1 MYNSQFIENS
11 AEEKSNNPQ
20 VFPCILQKNLH
31 FCTQIRKQSKFQYYE
46 QEKQAFDKHHCVVCQ
61 CVNDFFSVILR

>member
-46 QEKQAFDKHHCVVCQ
+46 QE
-61 CVNDFFSVILR
+61 N